1 MQGNKRYSKAYIINR
16 ILNTEGNYIMMKL
29 TMLIAT
35 HKQSDTI
42 INEPPFYPIHA
53 GKALHPELNIGIPGD
68 DKGDNI
74 SKKNASYCELTV
86 VYWAWKNLNDFDYIG
101 LCHYRRY
108 FDINF
113 KEVNI
118 SDFIGTKDIITVE
131 PRIRNSKSG
140 NFEELIKYTS
150 YEDAWI
156 FFDTLLETY
165 PLYREEIKQYFFDCI
180 YFYPYNMF
188 IMSHSLFDKYCD
200 FLFPLLNKVENRIKE
215 HCYSR
220 QKRIMGY
227 FGEWT
232 LGLFILC
239 NKLNVKGVPWILKE
253 ESVHTQPPFKP
264 TWKQRI
270 RIAYRMYR
278 EKHRTHKQLQVICPD
293 FIYNGLKN
301 DGIILSQVR

>member
-1 MQGNKRYSKAYIINR
+1 
-16 ILNTEGNYIMMKL
+16 
-29 TMLIAT
+29 
-35 HKQSDTI
+35 
-42 INEPPFYPIHA
+42 
-53 GKALHPELNIGIPGD
+53 
-68 DKGDNI
+68 
-74 SKKNASYCELTV
+74 
-86 VYWAWKNLNDFDYIG
+86 
-101 LCHYRRY
+101 
-108 FDINF
+108 
-113 KEVNI
+113 
-118 SDFIGTKDIITVE
+118 
-131 PRIRNSKSG
+131 
-140 NFEELIKYTS
+140 
-150 YEDAWI
+150 
-156 FFDTLLETY
+156 
-165 PLYREEIKQYFFDCI
+165 
-180 YFYPYNMF
+180 MF